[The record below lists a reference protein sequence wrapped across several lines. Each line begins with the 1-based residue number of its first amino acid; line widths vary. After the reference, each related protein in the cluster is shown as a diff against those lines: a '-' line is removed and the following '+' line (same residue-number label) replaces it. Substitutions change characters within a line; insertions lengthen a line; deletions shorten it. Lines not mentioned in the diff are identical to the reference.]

1 MKALA
6 LRYARALADVAIAK
20 NSTESLKR
28 ELAAFNGLLEDSP
41 DLKTVLASPAVAR
54 ENKHNVIRKVCERM
68 GASPALRNFLLVIV
82 DGRRA
87 ALLPEIE
94 REFHSELLAR
104 LKTAEAFVTSARELN
119 SAEQSDLKVALEKQ
133 TGKKIQAVFGV
144 DPELIGGAV
153 ARVGSTIYDG
163 SVRSQLNR
171 LRARLAS
178 E

>member
-1 MKALA
+1 MKAVA
-6 LRYARALADVAIAK
+6 LRYARALADEAVAK
-20 NSTESLKR
+20 NSAESLKR
-28 ELAAFNGLLEDSP
+28 ELAGFTALLDDSQ
-41 DLKTVLASPAVAR
+41 DLRTVLESPAVAR
-54 ENKHNVIRKVCERM
+54 ESKHGVIRKLCERM

-82 DGRRA
+82 DGRRT

-94 REFHSELLAR
+94 REFHAELLAR
-104 LKTAEAFVTSARELN
+104 LGVAEAYVTSARDLTE
-119 SAEQSDLKVALEKQ
+119 AEQTEMKRGLEKQ
-133 TGKKIQAVFGV
+133 TGKQIQAVFGV

-163 SVRSQLNR
+163 SVRAQLGR